1 MQMIKKKK
9 RDKTE
14 EKKKRYIESL
24 NQINYRNNWDKTLEM
39 LCFNFSFS
47 LAALDLSRLS
57 IPNN

>member
-24 NQINYRNNWDKTLEM
+24 NQINYRNN
-39 LCFNFSFS
+39 
-47 LAALDLSRLS
+47 
-57 IPNN
+57 